1 MSSFSFFQEKTR
13 GTDEFVF
20 LIEKKKK
27 KKKICINYQY
37 SSADYGSLQG
47 FDHPMEDYLNIF

>member
-1 MSSFSFFQEKTR
+1 MSSFSFFREKTR
-13 GTDEFVF
+13 GTDELVF
-20 LIEKKKK
+20 LIEKKK
-27 KKKICINYQY
+27 IFITYQY